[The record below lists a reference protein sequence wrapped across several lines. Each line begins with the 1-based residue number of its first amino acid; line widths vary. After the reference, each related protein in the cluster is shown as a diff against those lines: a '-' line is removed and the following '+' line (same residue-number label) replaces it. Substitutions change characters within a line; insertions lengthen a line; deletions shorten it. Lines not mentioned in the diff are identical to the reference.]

1 MDPAVTLASE
11 MRDVIPV
18 VAIVFGLTF
27 AGVCA
32 VVSAIKSVLMS
43 RQHEQSRREI
53 AAYVAEGSMTP
64 EEGERLLNAGQR
76 FGECGTRKRKVM
88 EAIVEALA
96 EQPGLLIPIVSLA
109 LGIPLAA
116 FGLYAWVATEREKE
130 RTRREVAAYVA
141 EGSMTPEDAAKLL
154 STGSTL
160 AALRRGGCCG
170 GKRHG

>member
-76 FGECGTRKRKVM
+76 FGECGTRKR
-88 EAIVEALA
+88 
-96 EQPGLLIPIVSLA
+96 
-109 LGIPLAA
+109 
-116 FGLYAWVATEREKE
+116 
-130 RTRREVAAYVA
+130 
-141 EGSMTPEDAAKLL
+141 
-154 STGSTL
+154 
-160 AALRRGGCCG
+160 
-170 GKRHG
+170 GK